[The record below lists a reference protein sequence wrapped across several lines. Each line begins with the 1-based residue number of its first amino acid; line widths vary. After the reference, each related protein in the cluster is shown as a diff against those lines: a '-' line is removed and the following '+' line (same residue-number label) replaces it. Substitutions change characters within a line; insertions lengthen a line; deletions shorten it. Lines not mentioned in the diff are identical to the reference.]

1 MTDVIDLRPDPDETE
16 PSSVEESTLESDQED
31 EVTDP
36 GASLKRRRI
45 ILAVIVSLILLV
57 AADAVIGAA
66 VHAEHQRHL
75 AAEFAIPTEELAVGD
90 AAFVLQIPALGV
102 NEVVVE
108 GASASELRG
117 GPGRRLDSVQPGDSG
132 NTVIQGHKTRF
143 GGPFGQLKD
152 LKGGNSIYLRSRS
165 GDVTVYKVAKVRTV
179 GSDQVKYLEF
189 EGPNRLTLVS
199 SAGGPLDGSRVVVT
213 AAADDL
219 SVTNEN
225 AGDTAGKDGAVK
237 DGAVE
242 EASPTASAEEEGAP
256 IQTYDVRGLGGAVL
270 LLTGIGLIA
279 VGILVGFDLR
289 KKYGWGAVLLV
300 AGSSVALGVIVLLFN
315 ISMVVPTTY

>member
-1 MTDVIDLRPDPDETE
+1 MTEVIDLRPEPDETE
-16 PSSVEESTLESDQED
+16 PSSVDSATLDSDQTD
-31 EVTDP
+31 EAVDP
-36 GASLKRRRI
+36 AASLKRRRI
-45 ILAVIVSLILLV
+45 ILAVIASLVVLV

-75 AAEFAIPTEELAVGD
+75 AAEFAIPTEKIEVGD

-102 NEVVVE
+102 NEVVVD

-132 NTVIQGHKTRF
+132 NTVIQGHKNRF

-165 GDVTVYKVAKVRTV
+165 GEVTVYKVAKVRTV

-225 AGDTAGKDGAVK
+225 AGDTAVK
-237 DGAVE
+237 DAVPGAASE
-242 EASPTASAEEEGAP
+242 EAAAP

-289 KKYGWGAVLLV
+289 KRYGWGAVLLV
-300 AGSSVALGVIVLLFN
+300 AGSSVALGVILLLFN

>member
-1 MTDVIDLRPDPDETE
+1 MSEVIDLRPDPDATE
-16 PSSVEESTLESDQED
+16 PSSVEESTLDSDQAD
-31 EVTDP
+31 EVADP

-45 ILAVIVSLILLV
+45 ILAVIVSLMLLV

-75 AAEFAIPTEELAVGD
+75 SAEFAIPTEKIAVGD

-143 GGPFGQLKD
+143 GGPFGQLND

-165 GDVTVYKVAKVRTV
+165 GEVTVYKVAKVRTV

-219 SVTNEN
+219 SVSNEN
-225 AGDTAGKDGAVK
+225 PGETAVKDGAVK
-237 DGAVE
+237 D
-242 EASPTASAEEEGAP
+242 ASPTASAEEEGAA
-256 IQTYDVRGLGGAVL
+256 IQTYDVRGIGGAVL

-289 KKYGWGAVLLV
+289 KRYGWGAVLLV

>member
-1 MTDVIDLRPDPDETE
+1 MTDVIDLRPDPDEAE

-36 GASLKRRRI
+36 AASLKRRRI
-45 ILAVIVSLILLV
+45 ILAVIASLVVLV

-165 GDVTVYKVAKVRTV
+165 GEVTVYKVTKVRTV

-189 EGPNRLTLVS
+189 AGPNRLTLVS

-219 SVTNEN
+219 SASNEN
-225 AGDTAGKDGAVK
+225 AVETAVK
-237 DGAVE
+237 DAVPSAVSE
-242 EASPTASAEEEGAP
+242 EDTAP
-256 IQTYDVRGLGGAVL
+256 IQTYDVRGIGGAVL

-279 VGILVGFDLR
+279 VGVLVGFDLR
-289 KKYGWGAVLLV
+289 KRYGWGAVLLV
-300 AGSSVALGVIVLLFN
+300 AGSSVALGVILLLFN

>member
-1 MTDVIDLRPDPDETE
+1 MSDVIDLRPDPDETE
-16 PSSVEESTLESDQED
+16 PSSVEESTLDSGQTD
-31 EVTDP
+31 EVVDP
-36 GASLKRRRI
+36 AASLKRRRI

-75 AAEFAIPTEELAVGD
+75 SAEFAIPTEELEVGD

-143 GGPFGQLKD
+143 GGPFGQLND

-165 GDVTVYKVAKVRTV
+165 GDVTVYKVAKVRKV

-225 AGDTAGKDGAVK
+225 PGETAVK

-242 EASPTASAEEEGAP
+242 DASPTAIAEEEGAP
-256 IQTYDVRGLGGAVL
+256 IQTYDVRGIGGAVL

-289 KKYGWGAVLLV
+289 KRYGWGAVLLV

>member
-225 AGDTAGKDGAVK
+225 AGDTAGKE
-237 DGAVE
+237 AVE

-279 VGILVGFDLR
+279 VGILVGFDLK

>member
-219 SVTNEN
+219 SVTNAN
-225 AGDTAGKDGAVK
+225 PGDTAVQ

-256 IQTYDVRGLGGAVL
+256 IQTYDVRGIGGAVL

-279 VGILVGFDLR
+279 VGILVGFDLK

>member
-1 MTDVIDLRPDPDETE
+1 M
-16 PSSVEESTLESDQED
+16 
-31 EVTDP
+31 
-36 GASLKRRRI
+36 
-45 ILAVIVSLILLV
+45 
-57 AADAVIGAA
+57 
-66 VHAEHQRHL
+66 
-75 AAEFAIPTEELAVGD
+75 
-90 AAFVLQIPALGV
+90 LQIPALGV

-165 GDVTVYKVAKVRTV
+165 GEVTVYKVAKVRTG

-213 AAADDL
+213 AATDDL
-219 SVTNEN
+219 SVTDEN
-225 AGDTAGKDGAVK
+225 PSETVGKDGAVQ
-237 DGAVE
+237 DS
-242 EASPTASAEEEGAP
+242 SPTASAKEEGAP
-256 IQTYDVRGLGGAVL
+256 IQTYDVRGIGGAVL

-289 KKYGWGAVLLV
+289 KRYGWGAVLLV
-300 AGSSVALGVIVLLFN
+300 AGSSVALGVIVLIFN

>member
-1 MTDVIDLRPDPDETE
+1 MSDVIDLRPDPDETE
-16 PSSVEESTLESDQED
+16 PSSADPSTLDPDQID

-36 GASLKRRRI
+36 AASLKRRRV
-45 ILAVIVSLILLV
+45 ILAVIVSLVVLV

-75 AAEFAIPTEELAVGD
+75 SAEFAIPTEKVKVGD

-165 GDVTVYKVAKVRTV
+165 GDVTVYKVSKVRTV

-189 EGPNRLTLVS
+189 DGPNRLTLVS

-219 SVTNEN
+219 SITDEN
-225 AGDTAGKDGAVK
+225 AVETAVKDGAVK
-237 DGAVE
+237 DALPGAD
-242 EASPTASAEEEGAP
+242 AEEELAP
-256 IQTYDVRGLGGAVL
+256 IQTYDVRGIGGAVL

-279 VGILVGFDLR
+279 VGILVGIDLR
-289 KKYGWGAVLLV
+289 KRYGWAAVLVV

>member
-1 MTDVIDLRPDPDETE
+1 MSEVIDLRPDPEETE
-16 PSSVEESTLESDQED
+16 PSSVEESTLDSDQED

-36 GASLKRRRI
+36 AASLKRRRI

-75 AAEFAIPTEELAVGD
+75 SAEFAIPTEELAVGD

-165 GDVTVYKVAKVRTV
+165 GEVTVYKVAKVRTV

-213 AAADDL
+213 AAADDR
-219 SVTNEN
+219 SVTNDNPGE
-225 AGDTAGKDGAVK
+225 TAVTDE
-237 DGAVE
+237 AVE

-256 IQTYDVRGLGGAVL
+256 IQTYDVRGIGGAIL
-270 LLTGIGLIA
+270 LLTGFGLIA
-279 VGILVGFDLR
+279 VGILAGTELR
-289 KKYGWGAVLLV
+289 KKYGWGSVLLV
-300 AGSSVALGVIVLLFN
+300 AGSSIALGVIVLLFN
-315 ISMVVPTTY
+315 ISMLVPTTY

>member
-16 PSSVEESTLESDQED
+16 PSSAEESTLESDQED

-45 ILAVIVSLILLV
+45 ILAVIASLVVLV

-213 AAADDL
+213 SAADDL

-225 AGDTAGKDGAVK
+225 AGDTAGKDK
-237 DGAVE
+237 AVE
-242 EASPTASAEEEGAP
+242 EAAPTANAEEEGAP

-279 VGILVGFDLR
+279 VGILVGFDLK

>member
-1 MTDVIDLRPDPDETE
+1 MSDVIDLRPDPDATE
-16 PSSVEESTLESDQED
+16 PSSVEESTLDSDQAD
-31 EVTDP
+31 EVADP
-36 GASLKRRRI
+36 AASLKRRRI

-165 GDVTVYKVAKVRTV
+165 GDVTVYKVAKVRKV

-219 SVTNEN
+219 SVTDEN
-225 AGDTAGKDGAVK
+225 PGETAVK
-237 DGAVE
+237 DGIE
-242 EASPTASAEEEGAP
+242 EATPTASAEEEGAP
-256 IQTYDVRGLGGAVL
+256 IQTYDVRGIGGAVL

-289 KKYGWGAVLLV
+289 KRYGWGAVLLV

>member
-1 MTDVIDLRPDPDETE
+1 MSEVIDLRPDPDVTE
-16 PSSVEESTLESDQED
+16 PSSVEESTLDSDQAD
-31 EVTDP
+31 EVADP
-36 GASLKRRRI
+36 AASLKRRRI

-179 GSDQVKYLEF
+179 GSDQVKYLEL

-219 SVTNEN
+219 SVTDEN
-225 AGDTAGKDGAVK
+225 PSETAVK
-237 DGAVE
+237 DGIK

-256 IQTYDVRGLGGAVL
+256 IQTYDVRGIGGAVL

-289 KKYGWGAVLLV
+289 KRYGWGAVLLV

>member
-16 PSSVEESTLESDQED
+16 PSSVDFANLDSDQTD
-31 EVTDP
+31 EVDQAVDP
-36 GASLKRRRI
+36 AASLKRRRI
-45 ILAVIVSLILLV
+45 ILAVIASLVVLV

-90 AAFVLQIPALGV
+90 AAFVLQIPALGI

-165 GDVTVYKVAKVRTV
+165 GEVTVYKVTKVRKV

-219 SVTNEN
+219 SLTSEN
-225 AGDTAGKDGAVK
+225 AGDTAGKDGA
-237 DGAVE
+237 AA
-242 EASPTASAEEEGAP
+242 EAAPTASAEDEGAP

-279 VGILVGFDLR
+279 VGILVGFDLK

>member
-1 MTDVIDLRPDPDETE
+1 MSDVIDLRPDPEETE
-16 PSSVEESTLESDQED
+16 PSSVEESSPDSDQED

-36 GASLKRRRI
+36 AASLKRRRI

-143 GGPFGQLKD
+143 GGPFGQLND

-165 GDVTVYKVAKVRTV
+165 GEVTVYKVAKVRTV

-219 SVTNEN
+219 SVTNETL
-225 AGDTAGKDGAVK
+225 GETALKDGT
-237 DGAVE
+237 E
-242 EASPTASAEEEGAP
+242 EASPTATAEEEGAP
-256 IQTYDVRGLGGAVL
+256 IQTYDVRGIGGAVL

-289 KKYGWGAVLLV
+289 KRYGWGAVLLV

>member
-16 PSSVEESTLESDQED
+16 PSSVEESTLDPDQAD

-225 AGDTAGKDGAVK
+225 PVETAGKE
-237 DGAVE
+237 AVE

>member
-1 MTDVIDLRPDPDETE
+1 M
-16 PSSVEESTLESDQED
+16 
-31 EVTDP
+31 
-36 GASLKRRRI
+36 
-45 ILAVIVSLILLV
+45 
-57 AADAVIGAA
+57 
-66 VHAEHQRHL
+66 
-75 AAEFAIPTEELAVGD
+75 
-90 AAFVLQIPALGV
+90 
-102 NEVVVE
+102 
-108 GASASELRG
+108 
-117 GPGRRLDSVQPGDSG
+117 
-132 NTVIQGHKTRF
+132 
-143 GGPFGQLKD
+143 
-152 LKGGNSIYLRSRS
+152 
-165 GDVTVYKVAKVRTV
+165 YKVAKVRTV

-225 AGDTAGKDGAVK
+225 PVETAGKE
-237 DGAVE
+237 AVE

>member
-219 SVTNEN
+219 SVTDGNPPEP
-225 AGDTAGKDGAVK
+225 AGKDGAVQ
-237 DGAVE
+237 D
-242 EASPTASAEEEGAP
+242 ASPTATAEEEGAP

-300 AGSSVALGVIVLLFN
+300 AVSSVALGVIVLLFN

>member
-219 SVTNEN
+219 SVTDEN
-225 AGDTAGKDGAVK
+225 AGDTAGK

-256 IQTYDVRGLGGAVL
+256 IQTYDVRGIGGAVL

-279 VGILVGFDLR
+279 VGILVGFDLK